1 MNNMKNSILFL
12 LLVVLLTTA
21 CEENILDTTP
31 YGQSTSSQF
40 WRNGED
46 AVAAANAMY
55 EPLVVEDFYGH
66 SEHTFDIPSDD
77 QFRAGDHGE
86 DQAIESFTYDAGNPQ
101 LFYGW
106 RHKYEVISR
115 ANAVLINVPDI
126 TMDQTLKDR
135 TLGEAHFLRGFMY
148 WRFAVIYGG
157 VPIIL
162 EDDVLANN
170 YNKPRASLEET
181 HAQIEADLLK
191 AAELL
196 PVSHASDDLGRPNK
210 GSANGLLAK
219 LYLYQEDF
227 ANTITYGQKVLD
239 GPYPLADNFQ
249 ENFMVQTQNNPEVL
263 FSIQSLQG
271 WQDNTHIIYSTPRP
285 WGGWD
290 FHEPV
295 QDLIE
300 EFEEGDPRL
309 DYTVYKPGD
318 MVDLGGDRG
327 LTEYTS
333 DLSSTGYHFRKYSSW
348 NPQGGLNMSHNNPIL
363 RSADVMLMV
372 AEAKIR
378 SGQNGDAEINTVR
391 ARAGRSALSN
401 ATMEELIHERRVEL
415 AGENQR
421 HQDLIRWDKDNQ
433 VDIVDVYKK
442 DLGPLKPPRN
452 FERPKHYLFAIPQR
466 EIDLSNGVLTQNPGY

>member
-1 MNNMKNSILFL
+1 MKKSVLYL
-12 LLVVLLTTA
+12 LLSCTLLAA
-21 CEENILDTTP
+21 CEDNILETVP

-40 WRNGED
+40 WRNGDD

-55 EPLVVEDFYGH
+55 EPLVNHDFYGH
-66 SEHTFDIPSDD
+66 AEHTFDIPSDD
-77 QFRAGDHGE
+77 QYRAGDHGE
-86 DQAIESFTYDAGNPQ
+86 DQAIESFTFDAGNPQ
-101 LFYGW
+101 LYYSW

-115 ANAVLINVPDI
+115 ANAVLINVPEI
-126 TMDQTLKDR
+126 SMDQNLKNR

-148 WRFAVIYGG
+148 WRFLVIYGG
-157 VPIIL
+157 VPLIL
-162 EDDVLANN
+162 EEDALANE
-170 YNKPRASLEET
+170 YNKERASMEEMQ
-181 HAQIEADLLK
+181 AQIAADLLA

-196 PVSHASDDLGRPNK
+196 PENHDADNVGRAHK
-210 GSANGLLAK
+210 GSARGLLAK

-227 ANTITYGQKVLD
+227 ANAIEYGQQVLN
-239 GPYPLADNFQ
+239 GPYPLAENFSDNFRV
-249 ENFMVQTQNNPEVL
+249 ETQNNPEML
-263 FSIQSLQG
+263 FAIQSLQG
-271 WQDNTHIIYSTPRP
+271 WRENNHVIYTTPRP

-295 QDLIE
+295 QDLID

-309 DYTVYKPGD
+309 DYTVYQPGD

-327 LTEYTS
+327 ATPYTE

-348 NPQGGLNMSHNNPIL
+348 RPQGGLNMSHNNPIL
-363 RSADVMLMV
+363 RTADVYLIV

-378 SGQNGDAEINTVR
+378 SGLNGDAELNAVR
-391 ARAGRSALSN
+391 ERSGRTPLTN
-401 ATMEELIHERRVEL
+401 ATMEDLIHERRVER

-421 HQDLIRWDKDNQ
+421 HQDLIRWDKAGL
-433 VDIVDVYKK
+433 VDIVALYQK

>member
-1 MNNMKNSILFL
+1 MKTTIVYILLSAVLLGACDDSILET
-12 LLVVLLTTA
+12 V
-21 CEENILDTTP
+21 P

-40 WRNGED
+40 WRNADD
-46 AVAAANAMY
+46 AIAAANAMY
-55 EPLVVEDFYGH
+55 EPLVTHDFYGH
-66 SEHTFDIPSDD
+66 AEHTFDIPSDD
-77 QFRAGDHGE
+77 QYRAGDHGE
-86 DQAIESFTYDAGNPQ
+86 DQAIESFTFDAGNPQ
-101 LFYGW
+101 LYYSW

-126 TMDQTLKDR
+126 AMDQNLKNR

-148 WRFAVIYGG
+148 WRFLVIYGG
-157 VPIIL
+157 VPLIL
-162 EDDVLANN
+162 EEDVLANE
-170 YNKPRASLEET
+170 YNKERASMEEM
-181 HAQIEADLLK
+181 HAQISADLL
-191 AAELL
+191 AAANLL
-196 PVSHASDDLGRPNK
+196 PETHEAADLGRAHK
-210 GSANGLLAK
+210 GSARGLLAK
-219 LYLYQEDF
+219 LSLYQEDF
-227 ANTITYGQKVLD
+227 AKAIEYGQQVLN
-239 GPYPLADNFQ
+239 GPYPLAGDFIDNFRV
-249 ENFMVQTQNNPEVL
+249 ETQNNPEML
-263 FSIQSLQG
+263 FAIQSLQG
-271 WQDNTHIIYSTPRP
+271 WRQNNHVIYTTPRP

-295 QDLIE
+295 QDLID

-327 LTEYTS
+327 MTPYTE

-348 NPQGGLNMSHNNPIL
+348 RSQGGLNMSHNSPIL
-363 RSADVMLMV
+363 RTADVYLMV

-378 SGQNGDAEINTVR
+378 SGQNGDAELNAVR
-391 ARAGRSALSN
+391 ERSGRTPLTN
-401 ATMEELIHERRVEL
+401 ATMEDLIHERRVEL

-421 HQDLIRWDKDNQ
+421 HQDLIRWDKAGL
-433 VDIVDVYKK
+433 VDIVALYQK

>member
-1 MNNMKNSILFL
+1 MKNSIQFL

-21 CEENILDTTP
+21 CEENILETTP

-55 EPLVVEDFYGH
+55 EPLVTHDFYGH
-66 SEHTFDIPSDD
+66 AEHTFDIPSDD

-86 DQAIESFTYDAGNPQ
+86 DQAIESFTFDAGNPQ
-101 LFYGW
+101 LFYSW

-126 TMDQTLKDR
+126 SMDQTLKDR
-135 TLGEAHFLRGFMY
+135 TLGEAHFLRGFSY

-157 VPIIL
+157 VSIIL

-181 HAQIEADLLK
+181 YAQIEADLLK

-196 PVSHASDDLGRPNK
+196 PVSHDADNLGRPTK

-249 ENFMVQTQNNPEVL
+249 DNFRVETQNNPEVL

-271 WQDNTHIIYSTPRP
+271 WRDNNHIIYSTPRP

-363 RSADVMLMV
+363 RTADVMLLV

-378 SGQNGDAEINTVR
+378 SGQNGDAEINAVR
-391 ARAGRSALSN
+391 ERAGRPAISN
-401 ATMEELIHERRVEL
+401 ATMEDLIHERRVEL

-421 HQDLIRWDKDNQ
+421 HQDLIRWDKDNI
-433 VDIVDVYKK
+433 VDIVALYQK

>member
-86 DQAIESFTYDAGNPQ
+86 DQAIESFTFDAGNPQ

-170 YNKPRASLEET
+170 YNKPRASLEEI

-196 PVSHASDDLGRPNK
+196 PVSHGADDLGRPNK

-227 ANTITYGQKVLD
+227 PNTIVYGQKVLD

-249 ENFMVQTQNNPEVL
+249 DNFRVQTQNNPEVL

-271 WQDNTHIIYSTPRP
+271 WRDNTHIIYSTPRP

-348 NPQGGLNMSHNNPIL
+348 NPQGGLNMSHNNPVL
-363 RSADVMLMV
+363 RTADVMLMV

-378 SGQNGDAEINTVR
+378 SGQNGDAEINAVR
-391 ARAGRSALSN
+391 ARAGRSSISN

-421 HQDLIRWDKDNQ
+421 HQDLIRWDKDNL
-433 VDIVDVYKK
+433 VDIVSLYQK